1 MCSKYIN
8 SILFLDLEN
17 LNPASELFQTLGMKL
32 RVQSFLSNPSRIQ
45 GIVTL
50 SCIEADA
57 EMMKDS
63 IMDSCIVNV
72 PIICEQQTIVSH
84 CLIDDPV
91 INVIPSGW
99 MFHTAAVKQENSVL
113 YVTIAFRVDDDLK
126 GTIEQSHGWKGTS
139 LASTTSTQWQAKLFE
154 AHETMSQSFTATWR
168 SVTNLLE
175 HAESKEMRKLQRFSM
190 EDIVQKKDI
199 PAMMQHRVNVS
210 RKINFH
216 VNLKFR

>member
-1 MCSKYIN
+1 
-8 SILFLDLEN
+8 
-17 LNPASELFQTLGMKL
+17 MKP
-32 RVQSFLSNPSRIQ
+32 RVQSFLHNPSRIQ

-57 EMMKDS
+57 AMMEDS

-84 CLIDDPV
+84 CLIDDPM

-113 YVTIAFRVDDDLK
+113 YITIAFRVDDDLK
-126 GTIEQSHGWKGTS
+126 GTIEQSHGWKGTN
-139 LASTTSTQWQAKLFE
+139 LAPTTSTQWQAKLFE

-168 SVTNLLE
+168 SVINLRE
-175 HAESKEMRKLQRFSM
+175 HAEPNQIRKLQRFSM
-190 EDIVQKKDI
+190 EDIVKKKDI
-199 PAMMQHRVNVS
+199 PAMMQHREDVTQ
-210 RKINFH
+210 KINFH
-216 VNLKFR
+216 MLT